1 MRTGAATVTP
11 CDTPGRGPGITD
23 LGFRIVDTTTALT
36 IAAALV
42 ASATALGLLWQRLRG
57 RAVSVPDGLVLTPAD
72 VDSTEF
78 FGSTATLLQFS
89 TEFCSSCPATHRLLA
104 VIAEENDGVRHV
116 DIDLTSRT
124 DLARRFDI
132 LQTPTTLILDGAGRV
147 RARIGGAPR
156 RHELHIELDN
166 LIGGAHVNA

>member
-1 MRTGAATVTP
+1 V
-11 CDTPGRGPGITD
+11 D
-23 LGFRIVDTTTALT
+23 LTIALT

-42 ASATALGLLWQRLRG
+42 AAATVIGLAWQRLRG
-57 RAVSVPDGLVLTPAD
+57 RAVSVPDGLLLRPAD
-72 VDSTEF
+72 VDSTEP
-78 FGSTATLLQFS
+78 FGNAATLLQFS
-89 TEFCSSCPATHRLLA
+89 TEFCSACPATHRLLA
-104 VIAEENDGVRHV
+104 QVAEENEGVRHV

-156 RHELHIELDN
+156 RHELHIQLNN
-166 LIGGAHVNA
+166 LIGGAHVNT